1 MKNETIQI
9 KNVVCNRCI
18 ATVREI
24 LLRHKIP
31 FSHIT
36 LGEAAIDRKLTAPE
50 LRMLDQEFKEVG
62 FEILQEKN
70 ERIINNIKSII
81 IEQVYENEMPEE
93 KLSRVLSDRLH
104 YDYSH
109 LTNLFSRYEGR
120 SISSFQNT
128 IRIERVKELL
138 EYDELNISEI
148 ADCTG
153 YSSAAYLS
161 SSFRKSTG
169 ISPSEYRAK
178 RVKKRNTLDS
188 L

>member
-1 MKNETIQI
+1 MKNESLQI

-18 ATVREI
+18 ATVKEI
-24 LLRHKIP
+24 LQRHNIP
-31 FSHIT
+31 FVRIS
-36 LGEAAIDRKLTAPE
+36 LGEAVLNRE
-50 LRMLDQEFKEVG
+50 LKDLELHNLQRDFRAVG

-81 IEQVYENEMPEE
+81 ISQVYENELRDE

-109 LTNLFSRYEGR
+109 LTNLFTKYEGR
-120 SISSFQNT
+120 SISSFQNS
-128 IRIERVKELL
+128 IRVQRVKELL

-148 ADCTG
+148 ADQTG

-169 ISPSEYRAK
+169 LSPSEYRLK
-178 RVKKRNTLDS
+178 RVKRQNTLDS